1 MSINTKAIKQIMPEL
16 RAAQTSE
23 LTEFYI
29 YSQLADQCAQ
39 TNPKNSKVLRL
50 IANEE
55 KAHAH
60 FWQTYTKQEVQPNQF
75 KITVVVL
82 MAKVFGLSF
91 AIKLMEQGEDLAQK
105 NYHQIIKVIPQ
116 VVKLEADEGAHERK
130 LINMIDDEKLK
141 YAGSMVLGVNDA
153 LVELTGAL
161 AGLTFALQ
169 NTQLIALS
177 GLITGIAASFSM
189 AGSEYLSIKS
199 EAQDKDPIKAA
210 IYTGI
215 MYFMTVVALIAPY
228 YIFPNVFVALVVTL
242 LIAVLI
248 IFAFTYYLSVAQ
260 DLPFKRRFLEM
271 AGISLGVSTLTF
283 AIGFFIRQFIGIEI

>member
-1 MSINTKAIKQIMPEL
+1 MPSKSSAIQTILPEL
-16 RAAQTSE
+16 LSAQVSE

-29 YSQLADQCAQ
+29 YSQLAEQLSRTDA
-39 TNPKNSKVLRL
+39 KNSKVMQA
-50 IANEE
+50 IAREE
-55 KAHAH
+55 KAHAQ
-60 FWQTYTKQEVQPNQF
+60 FWQSYTEREVQPNQL
-75 KITVVVL
+75 KIFFITLLARVL
-82 MAKVFGLSF
+82 GLSF
-91 AIKLMEQGEDLAQK
+91 AIKLMEQGEDLSQK
-105 NYHQIIKVIPQ
+105 SYHQIIKVIPKAAQ
-116 VVKLEADEGAHERK
+116 LEADEAKHERK

-169 NTQLIALS
+169 HTQLIALS

-199 EAQDKDPIKAA
+199 EAQDKDPVKAA

-215 MYFMTVVALIAPY
+215 MYFMTVVALISPY
-228 YIFPNVFVALVVTL
+228 YLFSNVFVALAVTL
-242 LIAVLI
+242 GMAVLI
-248 IFAFTYYLSVAQ
+248 IFLFTYYLSVAQ

-271 AGISLGVSTLTF
+271 SGISLGVSALTF
-283 AIGFFIRQFIGIEI
+283 AIGFIVRQFIGIEI